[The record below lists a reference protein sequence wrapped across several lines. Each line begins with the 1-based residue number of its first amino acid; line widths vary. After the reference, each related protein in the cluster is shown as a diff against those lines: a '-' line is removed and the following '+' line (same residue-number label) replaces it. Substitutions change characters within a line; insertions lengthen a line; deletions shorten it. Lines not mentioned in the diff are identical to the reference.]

1 MRNLL
6 LTIAFDGT
14 NYHGWQ
20 VQKNAVTV
28 QEVLQRAINKIVGHT
43 VEVKGSSRTDSGVHA
58 NMFCVSFKTHSD
70 IETKRLVFALNRH
83 LPRDIAVKAC
93 KEVADEFHAR
103 YSAVAKQY
111 VYKIWNSPIRNPFLD
126 KYSLH
131 YKYPLDVDRLN
142 RAAKGFLGTH
152 DFTSFCS
159 IRSDVQDAVRTVR
172 RSEVVKNG
180 ELVEFIVEA
189 DGFLFNM
196 VRIMVG
202 TLLFV
207 AQGKISAD
215 AIEDIIISKS
225 RTKAG
230 PTAPAHG
237 LFLNKVFYD

>member
-20 VQKNAVTV
+20 VQKNAITV
-28 QEVLQRAINKIVGHT
+28 QAVLQSAIHQIVGHT
-43 VEVKGSSRTDSGVHA
+43 VEVKGTSRTDAGVHA

-70 IETKRLVFALNRH
+70 IEAKRMVFALNRH
-83 LPRDIAVKAC
+83 LPRDIAAKSC
-93 KEVADEFHAR
+93 QEVATDFHAR

-111 VYKIWNSPIRNPFLD
+111 VYKIWNSQVRNPFLD

-131 YKYPLDVDRLN
+131 YRYPLDTETLDRV
-142 RAAKGFLGTH
+142 AKDFLGTH

-159 IRSDVQDAVRTVR
+159 VKSDAIDAVRTVR
-172 RSEVVKNG
+172 RSDVIRSG

-189 DGFLFNM
+189 DGFLYNM

-202 TLLFV
+202 TLLSV
-207 AQGKISAD
+207 AQGRIVED
-215 AIEDIIISKS
+215 AIKDILRLKD

-230 PTAPAHG
+230 PTVPAHG
-237 LFLNKVFYD
+237 LFLNKVFYE

>member
-20 VQKNAVTV
+20 VQKNAITV

-43 VEVKGSSRTDSGVHA
+43 VDVKGSSRTDSGVHA
-58 NMFCVSFKTHSD
+58 NMFYVSFKTYSD
-70 IETKRLVFALNRH
+70 IETERLLFALNMY

-93 KEVADEFHAR
+93 EEADADFHAR

-111 VYKIWNSPIRNPFLD
+111 VYKIWNSKVRNPFLER
-126 KYSLH
+126 YSLH
-131 YKYPLDVDRLN
+131 YRYPIDVEVLD

-152 DFTSFCS
+152 DFASFCS
-159 IRSDVQDAVRTVR
+159 IRTDTPDTVRTVR
-172 RSEVVKNG
+172 RSEVVRNG

-207 AQGKISAD
+207 AQGKIAAD
-215 AIEDIIISKS
+215 DIRKIILLKD

-237 LFLNKVFYD
+237 LFLNKVFYE

>member
-1 MRNLL
+1 MRNIL

-20 VQKNAVTV
+20 VQKNALTV
-28 QEVLQRAINKIVGHT
+28 QEVLQKAIHKVVGST
-43 VEVKGSSRTDSGVHA
+43 VDVKGVSRTDSGVHA
-58 NMFCVSFKTHSD
+58 NMFCVSFKTYSE
-70 IETKRLVFALNRH
+70 IETERLLCALNMY
-83 LPRDIAVKAC
+83 LPRDIAVKEC
-93 KEVADEFHAR
+93 KEVEPDFHAR

-126 KYSLH
+126 RYSLH
-131 YKYPLDVDRLN
+131 YWYPLDVEKLN
-142 RAAKGFLGTH
+142 GAAKGFLGTH

-159 IRSDVQDAVRTVR
+159 IRTDTEDMVRTVR
-172 RSEVVKNG
+172 RSEVVRQG
-180 ELVEFIVEA
+180 DMVEFIVEA

-207 AQGKISAD
+207 AQGKIAED
-215 AIEDIIISKS
+215 GILDIILSKD
-225 RTKAG
+225 RKKAG

-237 LFLNKVFYD
+237 LFLNKVYYE